1 MYMYNE
7 YSLTTI
13 PGYTALYNDDAGF
26 PDLKLLKN
34 AWGWISEYVKGE
46 ASINIRK
53 NIQKTLSQVWY
64 PWLAWTDSAGRK
76 SMLANDWSL

>member
-26 PDLKLLKN
+26 PHLKLLKN
-34 AWGWISEYVKGE
+34 A
-46 ASINIRK
+46 
-53 NIQKTLSQVWY
+53 
-64 PWLAWTDSAGRK
+64 
-76 SMLANDWSL
+76 